1 MNACL
6 RRLGLAVATV
16 MMTAVTATAETTGSI
31 GLSKTGSILVESLT
45 LLLVL
50 ACLLAT
56 LKLYASLRGGKIGRG
71 WLWFILGF
79 STLGIAQLLLF
90 GGRLGLTPTLG
101 GGAWGDVLR
110 LLALVLLFVGVT
122 RFRKLFA

>member
-6 RRLGLAVATV
+6 RRLGVAVAGV
-16 MMTAVTATAETTGSI
+16 ICAAATATAETSGAT
-31 GLSKTGSILVESLT
+31 GLSKGGSILVESLT
-45 LLLVL
+45 LLLAL

-90 GGRLGLTPTLG
+90 GGRLGLTSALG
-101 GGAWGDVLR
+101 GSAWADVLR

-122 RFRKLFA
+122 RFRKLFV